1 MQATHIVQRWTVLIH
16 ISGICCAES
25 ELNKILNVWVMQIE
39 SEKIVR
45 AGRPRLRNKLP
56 NSTMENQ
63 FATEA
68 HPIGFSR
75 QLIRN
80 SHFFYPS
87 LTLCRLKLINVSSI
101 IWATF
106 EMLYSQRGRRV
117 RGKAAWR
124 RDLALGSCASSFGV
138 KLREWWYLH
147 YCKLLILL
155 EVANRLHKQHNDTK
169 TKRIQLLHLAWS
181 LTRNP

>member
-1 MQATHIVQRWTVLIH
+1 
-16 ISGICCAES
+16 
-25 ELNKILNVWVMQIE
+25 
-39 SEKIVR
+39 
-45 AGRPRLRNKLP
+45 
-56 NSTMENQ
+56 MENQ

-80 SHFFYPS
+80 SHFFFAP
-87 LTLCRLKLINVSSI
+87 LWLCRLKLINMSSI

-106 EMLYSQRGRRV
+106 ELCGCHIGRWE
-117 RGKAAWR
+117 RGKVAWR

-155 EVANRLHKQHNDTK
+155 VVVNRLHKQYNDTANETNSITALGLIPNQK
-169 TKRIQLLHLAWS
+169 SINKLSWLIYFWFSCRKYLPIDIVCTSLKRQII
-181 LTRNP
+181 